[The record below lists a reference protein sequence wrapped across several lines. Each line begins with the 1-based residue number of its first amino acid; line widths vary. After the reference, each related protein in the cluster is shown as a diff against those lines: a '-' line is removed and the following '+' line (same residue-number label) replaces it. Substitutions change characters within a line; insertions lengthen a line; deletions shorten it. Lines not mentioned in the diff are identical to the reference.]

1 MTFCIKNLLAA
12 IPVVVLATMSVS
24 AQSVSSLGNL
34 PLYFEAQGQGGAR
47 QYLAH
52 SRDGQVL
59 ISPAGA
65 EIALRSEAVVCA
77 QFLGANPAAQ
87 IQGEAEL
94 AGRINYLT
102 GSNPA
107 KWRTGIPT
115 FAKVRIANLYPGV
128 DAVYYG
134 NQRQLE
140 YDLNLAPGVSPE
152 AIAIRFD
159 GVNKISVDAQGNLV
173 LIAGGSE
180 IDQAKPL
187 IYQTVAGVR
196 QKIEGG
202 YKIVDAQTVAFSVG
216 NYDHR
221 QPLVID
227 PILSYSSYFGGAPG
241 SAAWAMKINT
251 NNGDIFVAGN
261 MLCATNWTTG
271 AYQTNFKGGS
281 FLGDAFVAKFDH
293 GFNPIYLTYL
303 GGSADDV
310 ALAIAVDPA
319 ENVFVGGFT
328 DSPDFP
334 VVTNTNTTPAVKGVP
349 GITNHIG
356 GSIFQP
362 TGYYPLD
369 GFVAELAAGGS
380 NLVYSTYL
388 GGNNDDAVYAL
399 AIDSSDNVYVT
410 GFTGSTN
417 MPVKNPI
424 AYRMLANGVT
434 NYFLN
439 TLVCSNTYANCNAF
453 IAKIS
458 NLGTNLDYLTYFG
471 GSTLDFGHGIAV
483 DSDDNVYVAGFTSS
497 TNFPT
502 TNAFQVNLNQSS
514 NIIFNLD
521 AFVAKL
527 APSPTNLHLLY
538 STFLG
543 DTNND
548 AAYGLA
554 IDSQGAAYVA
564 GYTTSP
570 YFPDNRTNVIFRGV
584 TNNIYGSLATNVF
597 LTKIITYS
605 TTNASQVVNPNNSAI
620 SYSVVFG
627 GFLMDVGN
635 AVAVDPKG
643 DAFVTGASESKV
655 FPGTN
660 ALGYLRATNSGANDA
675 FVTAFDPGCSN
686 LLYSVLLGGPG
697 NDSGNA
703 IAVDSSS
710 SAYVVGQTASLV
722 FPVTTAETNLPMV
735 LTAHQTTL
743 SGSNDCFVAKILIN
757 QVQPP
762 FSISVGTT
770 NLITETKS
778 NSVTIYHTNSIVDR
792 VKLAWQNYTNADLI
806 GYYALQ
812 ATTNLAAP
820 NWQAVTPLPTLV
832 NNTNFVT
839 LPNTNQHQFFRLYP

>member
-1 MTFCIKNLLAA
+1 M
-12 IPVVVLATMSVS
+12 VLVAMSVS

-34 PLYFEAQGQGGAR
+34 PLYFEAQGQGGAV

-65 EIALRSEAVVCA
+65 EIALRSQAVVRA
-77 QFLGANPAAQ
+77 QFLGAIPGAQ
-87 IQGEAEL
+87 ICGEAEQ
-94 AGRINYLT
+94 AGKINYLT

-107 KWRTGIPT
+107 QWRTGIPT
-115 FAKVRIANLYPGV
+115 FAKVRVANLYPGV

-134 NQRQLE
+134 NERQLE
-140 YDLNLAPGVSPE
+140 YDLNLAAGVSPQ
-152 AIAIRFD
+152 AIALRFAGAD
-159 GVNKISVDAQGNLV
+159 KVSVDAAGKLEV
-173 LIAGGSE
+173 FAGGSE
-180 IDQAKPL
+180 IDQVKPL

-196 QKIEGG
+196 REIQGG
-202 YKIVDAQTVAFSVG
+202 YKIVGAQTVAFAVG

-221 QPLVID
+221 LPLVID
-227 PILSYSSYFGGAPG
+227 PILSYSSFFGANSGQE
-241 SAAWAMKINT
+241 AWTVKVNT

-261 MLCATNWTTG
+261 WLQSTTNKATSG
-271 AYQTNFKGGS
+271 AYQINVKGGS
-281 FLGDAFVAKFDH
+281 ALGDAFVAKFDH
-293 GFNPIYLTYL
+293 DFNLMYLTYL

-310 ALAIAVDPA
+310 ALGMAVDA
-319 ENVFVGGFT
+319 QENVFVGGFT

-334 VVTNTNTTPAVKGVP
+334 VTNTVTGYKGVP

-356 GSIFQP
+356 GSIYQP
-362 TGYYPLD
+362 NGYYQLD
-369 GFVAELAAGGS
+369 GFVAELQDGGS
-380 NLVYSTYL
+380 NLIYSTYL
-388 GGNNDDAVYAL
+388 GGNNNDAVYAL
-399 AIDSSDNVYVT
+399 AIDSADNVYVT

-471 GSTLDFGHGIAV
+471 GSTFDFGHGIAV
-483 DSDDNVYVAGFTSS
+483 DNSDNVYVAGFTSS

-514 NIIFNLD
+514 NLIFNLD

-543 DTNND
+543 NTNND

-584 TNNIYGSLATNVF
+584 TNNINGSLATNVF

-605 TTNASQVVNPNNSAI
+605 TTNANQVVNPNNSAI

-627 GFLMDVGN
+627 GFLMDVAYG
-635 AVAVDPKG
+635 VAVDSEG

-660 ALGYLRATNSGANDA
+660 AFGLLHTTNAGANDA
-675 FVTAFDPGCSN
+675 FVTAFDAGCSN
-686 LLYSVLLGGPG
+686 LLYSVLLGGAG
-697 NDSGNA
+697 NDAGYA
-703 IAVDSSS
+703 IAVDSAKT
-710 SAYVVGQTASLV
+710 AYVVGQTASLG
-722 FPVTTAETNLPMV
+722 FPVTTNDSKLPMV
-735 LTAHQTTL
+735 AAARQPTL
-743 SGSNDCFVAKILIN
+743 SGSNDCFIAKILIN

-839 LPNTNQHQFFRLYP
+839 LPNTNQYQFFRLYP